1 MHFHWVSAIKKG
13 GFNHVVIYPS
23 KKAAQYLNA
32 PPIVI
37 VWPTK
42 IGALPSKIED
52 HLCIMIR
59 NFNHQERWLHM
70 FLPLKCLPHTK
81 NNMYIL
87 YSFKIIV
94 IIIMIIMIN
103 INIIYIFT
111 YTYTHTHIYIYINI
125 WPKFMNRS
133 NTNTKPVRLGG
144 VLNYSIFN
152 FVLFAFSKSTLWNIP
167 NLEFII
173 PLPLCGNYWGYSQ
186 VN

>member
-1 MHFHWVSAIKKG
+1 MHFHLVSAIKKG

-103 INIIYIFT
+103 ININI
-111 YTYTHTHIYIYINI
+111 IYIYILHTHTHTYVCVFRTEDIYLTLCFLLFQNQPFEI
-125 WPKFMNRS
+125 YQTWNSSSHYRF
-133 NTNTKPVRLGG
+133 VGIIG
-144 VLNYSIFN
+144 VILR
-152 FVLFAFSKSTLWNIP
+152 
-167 NLEFII
+167 
-173 PLPLCGNYWGYSQ
+173 
-186 VN
+186 